1 MSKNPCKS
9 DALQIVQI
17 HFIISRKRI
26 WFGGGWVEE
35 GGGGGGGRWC
45 DLDNGNDRIVGK
57 F

>member
-17 HFIISRKRI
+17 HFIISMKRI
-26 WFGGGWVEE
+26 WFGGWG
-35 GGGGGGGRWC
+35 C